1 MQNIHP
7 IFVHFP
13 IALILSGFALDALGS
28 VLKRPNFHIAGRLNV
43 TLGFL
48 GACLSVLTGLRAEQ
62 TVTQHS
68 YEIHQLME
76 AHGRI
81 GLLIL
86 GLSFALTLWRWLAR
100 SIFIQKIRFLYFI
113 SYAILVILVFYAGYL
128 GGRMV
133 YEYNVGGTV
142 STVVINPPH

>member
-13 IALILSGFALDALGS
+13 IALILSGFALDLFAILF
-28 VLKRPNFHIAGRLNV
+28 KRPNLHIVGRWNL

-48 GACLSVLTGLRAEQ
+48 GAVVAVLTGLNAKE

-68 YEIHQLME
+68 YDIHQLME
-76 AHGRI
+76 THKRI
-81 GLLIL
+81 GILVL
-86 GLSFALTLWRWLAR
+86 GLSAILTLLRWLAG
-100 SIFIQKIRFLYFI
+100 SVFINRGKPLYFAL
-113 SYAILVILVFYAGYL
+113 STVLVSLILLGAHY

-133 YEYNVGGTV
+133 YEYNVGGTAP
-142 STVVINPPH
+142 TVTVTPH